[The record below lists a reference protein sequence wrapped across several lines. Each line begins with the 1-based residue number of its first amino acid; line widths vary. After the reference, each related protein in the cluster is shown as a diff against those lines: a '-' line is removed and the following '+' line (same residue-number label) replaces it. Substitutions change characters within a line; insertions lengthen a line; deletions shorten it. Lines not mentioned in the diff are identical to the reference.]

1 VSDKAKLGF
10 LKIEREKKTEHVT
23 RGSTIGAL
31 DGNVNINVGDSST
44 DGTFRNIA
52 SDVVAGTSPV
62 SLTGGALKGNININA
77 KNIEISD
84 AIHQSM
90 NEYDSLALNFRPPVT
105 VSLDFQSTDYT
116 VTTHQSSNLLAGGN
130 LTLNSIDKLTVTGS
144 NLIADDNVN
153 LNARDIAIQNG
164 LYTDTFESSGGSLFA
179 GVGPGYVTLGASA
192 NRSEGS
198 FETLTPS
205 LVSGQNVN
213 INSTNSTTLQASI
226 VNAENV
232 INITA
237 PKLDIH
243 GEYEKSET
251 ESHSGNA
258 FVMIGTNGPVGG
270 GASASYEYSKEGD
283 YQNSVLS
290 GGQVNLNSG
299 NQTLDGVVINGNEI
313 NPHEDYSDGH
323 KFSGGFSY
331 SDITG
336 NLSFIG
342 TVDGITVAI
351 GSIDLKNPGAGSQAV
366 SNYASQGQQLPLDQV
381 TDKVD
386 VINETLNAVDKARDS
401 GLLTGDEL
409 LALDDIQR
417 QLESAKEFELL
428 YGTSNSRQ
436 ITDSL
441 ISSSGERLNQFIP
454 EQLPQAAL
462 DEMKISFKRFEIEGA
477 HALNKGLSNIPIA
490 GIAFGLIDS
499 FIYANQGT
507 AYPHLQS
514 VGITNQ
520 QNFDSLINAG
530 LSSLPLGK
538 MINSSSKILT
548 TSMKQLQSKFKH
560 AIDFGV
566 QGNYSKL
573 NVLKFNSAIN
583 QHINSG
589 NIKVIKGTY
598 HGQAAVHYLDP
609 SSGLN
614 VIAKPNGQF
623 WSGWKLSPE
632 QLLNVLKFG
641 KL

>member
-52 SDVVAGTSPV
+52 SDVFAN
-62 SLTGGALKGNININA
+62 KNIDISA

-90 NEYDSLALNFRPPVT
+90 NEYDSFGLNASASGI
-105 VSLDFQSTDYT
+105 SLDYQSTDYT
-116 VTTHQSSNLLAGGN
+116 VSTHQSSNLMAGGK
-130 LTLNSIDKLTVTGS
+130 LTLNSGDKLQITGS
-144 NLIADDNVN
+144 NLLAGNDLN
-153 LNARDIAIQNG
+153 LTGKDISIQNG
-164 LYTDTFESSGGSLFA
+164 LYTDTFESKGGSLFA
-179 GVGPGYVTLGASA
+179 GVGPGYITLGASA

-198 FETLTPS
+198 SETLTPS

-213 INSTNSTTLQASI
+213 INSANSTSVQAS
-226 VNAENV
+226 VLSAQDA
-232 INITA
+232 INISS

-243 GEYEKSET
+243 GKYEKSEN
-251 ESHSGNA
+251 ESYSGSG
-258 FVMIGTNGPVGG
+258 FVMIGPNGPAGG
-270 GASASYEYSKEGD
+270 GSSVNYEYSKEGD
-283 YQNSVLS
+283 YKNSVLTAE
-290 GGQVNLNSG
+290 QVNLNSG
-299 NQTLDGVVINGNEI
+299 NQALAGVVINGQET

-323 KFSGGFSY
+323 SFSGGFSY
-331 SDITG
+331 SDALG
-336 NLSFIG
+336 KLSFIG
-342 TVDGITVAI
+342 TVDGIPVAI
-351 GSIDLKNPGAGSQAV
+351 GSIDLKTPGAGSQAV

-386 VINETLNAVDKARDS
+386 VINETLNAVDKARES
-401 GLLTGDEL
+401 GLLSGDEL

-441 ISSSGERLNQFIP
+441 ISSSGGRFAEFIP
-454 EQLPQAAL
+454 EKLPQAAL
-462 DEMKISFKRFEIEGA
+462 DEMKISFKRLEIESA

-507 AYPHLQS
+507 AYPHLQG

-530 LSSLPLGK
+530 LSSLPLPGGK
-538 MINSSSKILT
+538 LVGEATEKLIQNQFFKSA
-548 TSMKQLQSKFKH
+548 LQSFKGTALTNAGRAVTKH
-560 AIDFGV
+560 PEYFG
-566 QGNYSKL
+566 
-573 NVLKFNSAIN
+573 FNSTESLTKVYRTSEELNKLGADAIK
-583 QHINSG
+583 
-589 NIKVIKGTY
+589 NILRNGTKTT
-598 HGQAAVHYLDP
+598 GAN
-609 SSGLN
+609 GRF
-614 VIAKPNGQF
+614 PNGWITYTLPDGNAAS
-623 WSGWKLSPE
+623 WSLDGTFIGFRG
-632 QLLNVLKFG
+632 VR
-641 KL
+641 